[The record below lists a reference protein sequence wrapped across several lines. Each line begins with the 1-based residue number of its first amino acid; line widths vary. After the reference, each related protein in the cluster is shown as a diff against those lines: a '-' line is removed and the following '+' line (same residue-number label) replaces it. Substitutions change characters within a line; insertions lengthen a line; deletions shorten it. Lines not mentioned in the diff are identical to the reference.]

1 MSGWLGRVV
10 VDSKV
15 TFGTTRLWKDS
26 SRPLIS
32 STSDQIWNHLHISK
46 QCRRRA
52 VACIALR
59 KATQIWDLI
68 IVHQLSC
75 VAEEQIQQ
83 VVPSR
88 RDAPKLLS
96 RITAVER
103 SHESLTSRKAPCA
116 VHTSTIYRTGVTLQS
131 HSRFFWVPDC
141 AT

>member
-1 MSGWLGRVV
+1 

-32 STSDQIWNHLHISK
+32 SKSTLESTSDQIWNHLHISK

-52 VACIALR
+52 VASFFA
-59 KATQIWDLI
+59 KQPKYGDLI
-68 IVHQLSC
+68 IAHQLSC

-83 VVPSR
+83 VMTLSS
-88 RDAPKLLS
+88 DAAKFLS
-96 RITAVER
+96 RITAVSR
-103 SHESLTSRKAPCA
+103 DLTKVSPQGKIHVPFTRAQ
-116 VHTSTIYRTGVTLQS
+116 IYRTGVTLQS
-131 HSRFFWVPDC
+131 HSRFFWAPDC

>member
-1 MSGWLGRVV
+1 

-15 TFGTTRLWKDS
+15 TFRTTRLGKDS

-32 STSDQIWNHLHISK
+32 SKSTLESTSDQIWNHLHISK

-52 VACIALR
+52 VPLFFA
-59 KATQIWDLI
+59 KQPQIWDLI
-68 IVHQLSC
+68 TAHQLSC

-83 VVPSR
+83 VVALS
-88 RDAPKLLS
+88 RDAAKFLS
-96 RITAVER
+96 RITTVER
-103 SHESLTSRKAPCA
+103 SHESLPHGKIPCA
-116 VHTSTIYRTGVTLQS
+116 VSTSTIYRTGVNLQS